1 MNNFISLNI
10 LDKFR
15 FLYEKL
21 GIDYDTMRLILSIKL
36 TLDSRK
42 TSNLLERQQFDQYL
56 DQYKTVQIIYTI
68 IGFFMMFIIIMSKNT
83 LVSMATY
90 FAMFMFFIA
99 TNFMSDFSSVI
110 LDVKD
115 KSILATRGIDLKT
128 LNASKITHVMI
139 YMVKI
144 SIALSGFSL
153 IASLKYGLLFSLVF
167 LIEIFLINIFM
178 LMFSGLIYLLLL
190 KLFNGSKLKDAI
202 TIIQIGVTILF
213 SLTYILVINLSTSI
227 DLFKSIHL
235 GAIRYFLPP
244 FWFASLLEIIA
255 TKHIN
260 KTLLI
265 LSFLALVTPLIS
277 ALIYI
282 KLTPIFEK
290 NLQKLNNNESS
301 NNNIKKYKFQIKL
314 SKIVCKDKEERIF
327 FDFFSR
333 MLKVDRDFKTTVYTT
348 IGSNLIGIF
357 VILDRNVEDIGV
369 YIYLFLYSYV
379 TIVPT
384 IIIALKFSRNCNA
397 SYIYK
402 TIPIKNKMNVHKA
415 AIKACLANVII
426 PIYIISSIVF
436 MNIYEVTVIQHIII
450 IFLITIFIAIS
461 TFIILN
467 KKLPFSQPP
476 NIFKKNYAI
485 LDNYLMVVLTLIMA
499 GIHFVISLFGTLPL
513 NIYIIAILIIN
524 IILYKLT
531 FRVR

>member
-10 LDKFR
+10 LDRFR

-21 GIDYDTMRLILSIKL
+21 GIDYDTMKLILRVKL

-42 TSNLLERQQFDQYL
+42 TSNLLGRQQFDQYL
-56 DQYKTVQIIYTI
+56 DQYKIVQIIYTI
-68 IGFFMMFIIIMSKNT
+68 IGFFMMFIVIMSKNT

-90 FAMFMFFIA
+90 FAMFMFFIS

-139 YMVKI
+139 YMLKI

-202 TIIQIGVTILF
+202 TIIQIGVTVSF
-213 SLTYILVINLSTSI
+213 SLAYIIVMNLSTSI
-227 DLFKSIHL
+227 NLFKSIHL
-235 GAIRYFLPP
+235 GKLIYFLPP

-255 TKHIN
+255 TKNIN

-265 LSFLALVTPLIS
+265 LSFLALVIPLIS

-282 KLTPIFEK
+282 KLTPVFEK
-290 NLQKLNNNESS
+290 NLQKLNNESS
-301 NNNIKKYKFQIKL
+301 NKNIKKYKPLIKL
-314 SKIVCKDKEERIF
+314 SKIICKDKEERIF
-327 FDFFSR
+327 FNFFSR
-333 MLKVDRDFKTTVYTT
+333 IIRVDRDFKATVYTT
-348 IGSNLIGIF
+348 IGSNLICFF
-357 VILDRNVEDIGV
+357 VVLDRHVEDMGV

-384 IIIALKFSRNCNA
+384 IIIALKFSRNYNA

-415 AIKACLANVII
+415 AIKACLANIII

-436 MNIYEVTVIQHIII
+436 MHIYEVTVIQHIII
-450 IFLITIFIAIS
+450 IFLVTIFIAIS
-461 TFIILN
+461 TFVILN
-467 KKLPFSQPP
+467 RNMPFSQPP

-485 LDNYLMVVLTLIMA
+485 LDNYLMIVLTLIMA
-499 GIHFVISLFGTLPL
+499 GVHFVISLFGTLPL
-513 NIYIIAILIIN
+513 NIYMIALLIIN
-524 IILYKLT
+524 IILYKLA
-531 FRVR
+531 FRVK